1 METTMLHLHL
11 SDTEARFLRD
21 RLRLIVMN
29 ERGHDAIMAENVLT
43 SMDERIPHR
52 RNHDVFADLFPE
64 GRE

>member
-29 ERGHDAIMAENVLT
+29 ERGPDAIMAENVLT
-43 SMDERIPHR
+43 SMDERIPYR
-52 RNHDVFADLFPE
+52 RKHDVFADLFPE

>member
-29 ERGHDAIMAENVLT
+29 ERGHDAIMAENVLA

>member
-1 METTMLHLHL
+1 MKTTMLHLHL

-29 ERGHDAIMAENVLT
+29 ERGPDAIMAENVL
-43 SMDERIPHR
+43 SAMDERIPHR
-52 RNHDVFADLFPE
+52 RERNIFADLFPE